1 LLGAA
6 AAIVEALL
14 KVGRAALKPHGGSRK
29 LTPVLTLPIDVGQS
43 ASARA
48 FVPKYVAVA
57 ISRTGDQEVRMS
69 MLKVIEVLAESNK
82 SWEDAAQ
89 EAVTNASKTVRN
101 VKSIWI
107 DNFEA
112 TVKDGKMKN
121 YRINAKVSFVLD

>member
-1 LLGAA
+1 
-6 AAIVEALL
+6 
-14 KVGRAALKPHGGSRK
+14 
-29 LTPVLTLPIDVGQS
+29 
-43 ASARA
+43 
-48 FVPKYVAVA
+48 
-57 ISRTGDQEVRMS
+57 MS

-107 DNFEA
+107 ENFEA
-112 TVKDGKMKN
+112 TVEDGKLMK